1 MKVNIFTEAEL
12 AKIKTT
18 GIVTSYK
25 GLKEGLEKN
34 GIDVSI
40 NKKNGYD
47 ILHIHSFGPLS
58 MLKAMKEKEPVV
70 MTTHTIPD
78 EISLLYR
85 GGKYIQNIFEKYLKS
100 VYNQADLLISPSNF
114 AKNRLKEIGVKT
126 KIIVESNGIK
136 KEKFI
141 RSTQKRKKF
150 REKYGIKEDETVIG
164 CVGLPSKRKGLD
176 IFKKVAKKHPD
187 KKFIWIGENI
197 YNKFL
202 KDYKY
207 LKKIN
212 EKPQENLI
220 LTGFVDDIQAAYSA
234 MDIFML
240 PTMIE
245 TEGLV
250 VLEAISSD
258 LPVIT
263 SRIDGLKW
271 IKEKKQCLKASTVE
285 EYAKAINE
293 ILRNP
298 LITKKIIG
306 NSKKLLSQKDIEKVI
321 PRIINIYENL
331 NAN

>member
-18 GIVTSYK
+18 GIVTSYRS
-25 GLKEGLEKN
+25 LKEGLEKN
-34 GIDVSI
+34 GVEVSI
-40 NKKNGYD
+40 NKKSGYD
-47 ILHIHSFGPLS
+47 ILHVHSFGPLS
-58 MLKAMKEKEPVV
+58 MLKAMREKKPVV
-70 MTTHTIPD
+70 MTTHTVPD

-85 GGKYIQNIFEKYLKS
+85 GGKYIQNIFEKYLRS
-100 VYNQADLLISPSNF
+100 VYNQADVLISPSVF
-114 AKNRLKEIGVKT
+114 AKNRLKESGVKT

-136 KEKFI
+136 KEKYT
-141 RSTQKRKKF
+141 RSNKKRKKF
-150 REKYGIKEDETVIG
+150 REKYRIKEDETVIG

-176 IFKKVAKKHPD
+176 VFKRVAEKHAD

-207 LKKIN
+207 LKKIKEN
-212 EKPQENLI
+212 PPRNLI

-263 SRIDGLKW
+263 SQVEGLNW

-285 EYAKAINE
+285 EYTEAIDE
-293 ILRNP
+293 ILENP
-298 LITKKIIG
+298 SETKRMIDD
-306 NSKKLLSQKDIEKVI
+306 SKKLLSQKDIEKVI
-321 PRIINIYENL
+321 PRIIDIYENL
-331 NAN
+331 NAK